1 MDAIVGQLLIV
12 YSIKFF
18 LVITAFPYFA
28 QFLQYFLHKIV
39 WKIFV
44 LRFLDFLNPKLGRN
58 DHCTMPKDSF
68 CRCFGLRFCLDQVKF
83 QLFCLSQIFQNS
95 LQKNAD
101 LSNFRHYSELNFQ
114 KICQETLMLFE
125 KTNILILQE
134 SRMSWKQNS

>member
-1 MDAIVGQLLIV
+1 MDVIVGQLLIV

-18 LVITAFPYFA
+18 LVITAFSYFA

-44 LRFLDFLNPKLGRN
+44 LRFLAFLNPKPGRN

-101 LSNFRHYSELNFQ
+101 LSNFPSLFGVKLSKNLPRNVNVIWKDKYFNFAGV
-114 KICQETLMLFE
+114 
-125 KTNILILQE
+125 
-134 SRMSWKQNS
+134 